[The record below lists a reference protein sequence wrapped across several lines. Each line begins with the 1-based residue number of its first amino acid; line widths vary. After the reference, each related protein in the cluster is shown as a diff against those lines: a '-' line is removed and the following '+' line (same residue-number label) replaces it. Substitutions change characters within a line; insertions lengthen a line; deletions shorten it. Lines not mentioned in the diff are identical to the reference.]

1 MEPQRKRKP
10 VPLCYRATVLTVKV
24 LAWNMILSKMLNK
37 KISTMK
43 KLVLSIAALIGF
55 VFMVNAQKM
64 AFIDTEYI
72 LDNIPAYRAAQNQLD
87 QLSTQYQKE
96 LESIHAEIEQMYRDF
111 QAESVL
117 LSEDM
122 KRKRE
127 DVIITKEK
135 DYKQLQKKYFGPNGD
150 LFKKRQGLVKP
161 IQDDVFNAVQ
171 DISNEGSYA
180 IIFDKAGG
188 TTLFFTNPKFDLSD
202 QVLQKLGYK

>member
-1 MEPQRKRKP
+1 
-10 VPLCYRATVLTVKV
+10 
-24 LAWNMILSKMLNK
+24 
-37 KISTMK
+37 MK
-43 KLVLSIAALIGF
+43 NLVLLVAVFFGISIAA
-55 VFMVNAQKM
+55 NAQKM

-72 LDNIPAYRAAQNQLD
+72 MENIPAYKAAQNQLD
-87 QLSTQYQKE
+87 QLSSQYQKE
-96 LESIHAEIEQMYRDF
+96 LESIHAEIEQMYKDF

-117 LSEDM
+117 LSDDM

-135 DYKQLQKKYFGPNGD
+135 DYKQLQKKYFGPSGD

-171 DISNEGSYA
+171 EISNEGSYS

>member
-1 MEPQRKRKP
+1 
-10 VPLCYRATVLTVKV
+10 
-24 LAWNMILSKMLNK
+24 MILQVYNYEKMNV
-37 KISTMK
+37 MK
-43 KLVLSIAALIGF
+43 KLILTVFAVVTFIG
-55 VFMVNAQKM
+55 VTSAQKFG
-64 AFIDTEYI
+64 FIDSGYVLE
-72 LDNIPAYRAAQNQLD
+72 NIPSYRAAQEQLNQL
-87 QLSTQYQKE
+87 SVQYQKE
-96 LESIHAEIEQMYRDF
+96 LETMHAEIEQMYQDF

-127 DVIITKEK
+127 DVIISQEK
-135 DYKQLQKKYFGPNGD
+135 DYKQLQRKYFGPDGD

-171 DISNEGSYA
+171 EIANEGSYA
-180 IIFDKAGG
+180 VIFDKAGS